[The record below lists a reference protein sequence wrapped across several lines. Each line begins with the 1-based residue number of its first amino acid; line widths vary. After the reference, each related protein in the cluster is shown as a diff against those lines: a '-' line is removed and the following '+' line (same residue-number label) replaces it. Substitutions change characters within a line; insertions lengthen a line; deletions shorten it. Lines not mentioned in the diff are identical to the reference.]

1 MSNSSR
7 ITMITDMRSFLKMSF
22 FLAVYILAACIPVSL
37 HAVSFT
43 SLSRE
48 ERENLLINSLDRI
61 YACPGDTIRL
71 KVMTVS
77 REFFFPMAGKPVDVS
92 PAWNVEPSSGVL
104 LDRQRNMVV
113 IGRDVKDGT
122 VFTVRA
128 TLHEGGTVLKNS
140 VYVYT
145 EDANPFIGNWKEK
158 GGNIRELF
166 IKPDRSFSVTVYPFE
181 VYKDYWGHFTCD
193 LKKQTIAFTIEGGNK
208 KPADCDLS
216 GFYRFRRDGGLELR
230 GIYFGTIVPED
241 RRKQRYVF
249 MK

>member
-1 MSNSSR
+1 
-7 ITMITDMRSFLKMSF
+7 MIPDMRNFLKVL
-22 FLAVYILAACIPVSL
+22 FLQAVFIPAACISVSL
-37 HAVSFT
+37 YAAPSA

-48 ERENLLINSLDRI
+48 GRENLLINTQGRI

-71 KVMTVS
+71 KVVTVS

-92 PAWNVEPSSGVL
+92 PVWNVAPSSGVL
-104 LDRQRNMVV
+104 LDGHRSMIVV
-113 IGRDVKDGT
+113 GRDVKDGT

-128 TLHEGGTVLKNS
+128 TLPDGGTVLENS
-140 VYVYT
+140 MFVYT
-145 EDANPFIGNWKEK
+145 RVANPFIGNWKEE

-181 VYKDYWGHFTCD
+181 VYKDYWGHVTFD
-193 LKKQTIAFTIEGGNK
+193 LKKKTIVFTIEGGNK
-208 KPADCDLS
+208 KPSDCDLS
-216 GFYRFRRDGGLELR
+216 GFYRFRKDGSLELR

-241 RRKQRYVF
+241 RMKQRYVF